1 MNVLKAILGLAGF
14 AILSFSDEQ
23 VSVVVKLLVFS
34 VCWGGVML
42 LTEMEKRQR
51 QRKNAERPMVTIRAK
66 VADRRSITRGTGKY
80 KQRVYFLTFVLSV
93 GDERKEFEVSEA
105 EAKRYPIG
113 EEGYLQYRG
122 WQYLGFRRYL
132 LDDAAEKQEK
142 TADDGILL
150 HELEE

>member
-14 AILSFSDEQ
+14 AILSLSDEQ
-23 VSVVVKLLVFS
+23 VSILVKLLVFT
-34 VCWGGVML
+34 VCWGGVIL
-42 LTEMEKRQR
+42 LTELEKRQR
-51 QRKNAERPMVTIRAK
+51 LQKNAERPIVTIRAK

-80 KQRVYFLTFVLSV
+80 KRRFCFLTFVLSV

-132 LDDAAEKQEK
+132 LEEAEGK
-142 TADDGILL
+142 TPEGILL